1 MRLSILLLLVLFPV
15 IFFAQTQTQNATEY
29 VCPPCGC
36 SNDGKV
42 FNAPGSCPVCGMQL
56 VPKGQAAQHHEEESM
71 KAAILIFDGVQIID
85 FTGPYE
91 VLGQAGIEPFTVGE
105 KATPIRTT
113 MGMTVTPSYTFENAP
128 PAQLL
133 IVPGGD
139 VQTDNKKII
148 DWIQQRAKTA
158 DYVLSVCNGAF
169 YLAKAGLLDG
179 HEATTF
185 YNLIDDLQATYPK
198 VHVVTNKRYVD
209 NGKVITSAG
218 LSSGIDGT
226 LYLVSKMYGK
236 GTAQQVA
243 LNMEYDWHP
252 GSTYARANF
261 ADKYLRRMMS
271 RRLQLEIPNQVDA
284 KVVNTQGTTDQWET
298 QWEVQANS
306 SPKEVQT
313 YLEGKL
319 QEVGKWSRDGSGWKF
334 TGDNGE
340 KWAGSLNVA
349 LLDGKPNSY
358 LINLKIHKI

>member
-1 MRLSILLLLVLFPV
+1 MRISKALVLLLILFPYL
-15 IFFAQTQTQNATEY
+15 FFAQTQTKNAAEY

-36 SNDGKV
+36 SNDDKV

-56 VPKGQAAQHHEEESM
+56 VPKQQNQEQQQSM

-91 VLGQAGIEPFTVGE
+91 VLGQAGIDAFTVGE
-105 KATPIRTT
+105 KANPIRTT
-113 MGMTVTPSYTFENAP
+113 MGMTVTPTYTFENAP

-139 VQTDNKKII
+139 VQTQNKNII
-148 DWIQQRAKTA
+148 QWIQQRAKSA

-169 YLAKAGLLDG
+169 YLAEAGLLDG
-179 HEATTF
+179 RDATTF
-185 YNLIDDLQATYPK
+185 YNLIDDLQKTYPK

-209 NGKVITSAG
+209 NGKIITSAG

-226 LYLVSKMYGK
+226 LYLISKIHGK
-236 GTAQQVA
+236 GIAQQVA
-243 LNMEYDWHP
+243 LNMEYNWQP
-252 GSTYARANF
+252 GSTYARADF
-261 ADKYLRRMMS
+261 ADKYLRRMTN

-284 KVVNTQGTTDQWET
+284 KVVNTHGSDDQWEAE
-298 QWEVQANS
+298 WELQANS
-306 SPKEVQT
+306 SMPEIKN
-313 YLEGKL
+313 YLEDKL
-319 QEVGKWSRDGSGWKF
+319 QGLGKWSRDGSGWKF

-340 KWAGSLNVA
+340 KWAGNLNVTPI
-349 LLDGKPNSY
+349 DGKQNFY

>member
-1 MRLSILLLLVLFPV
+1 MRISKAFVLVLILFPYL
-15 IFFAQTQTQNATEY
+15 FFAQTQTQNATEY

-42 FNAPGSCPVCGMQL
+42 FNAPGSCPVCGMSL
-56 VPKGQAAQHHEEESM
+56 VPKQQKHEQEESM

-91 VLGQAGIEPFTVGE
+91 VLGQAGIEAFTVAE
-105 KATPIRTT
+105 NANPLRTT
-113 MGMTVTPSYTFENAP
+113 MGMTVTPAYTFENAP

-139 VQTDNKKII
+139 VHTENKNITQ
-148 DWIQQRAKTA
+148 WIQQRAKTA

-169 YLAKAGLLDG
+169 YLAEAGLLDG
-179 HEATTF
+179 REATTF

-226 LYLVSKMYGK
+226 LYLVSKMYGH

-271 RRLQLEIPNQVDA
+271 RRLQIQIPNQVEA

-306 SPKEVQT
+306 SLKEVQT

-319 QEVGKWSRDGSGWKF
+319 QEAGKWSRDGSGWKF

-349 LLDGKPNSY
+349 TIEGKQNSY
-358 LINLKIHKI
+358 LINVKIHKI